1 MNLINLNVNHK
12 VFGSGVVIDSTEN
25 SLTVQFS
32 SKTAKFTYPD
42 AFESY
47 LVAEDVDVQKAIES
61 EIAAVKQKAEEKR
74 IAAEEAERIRKE
86 QLRQAEL
93 GTSTKKRIE
102 DGFGPDYHVKF
113 LANRPVFTYQQ
124 VEKKFGI
131 KISGFGRGINITP
144 LSVVLISSVDKK
156 KSGFVYHDRWTDNG
170 DYIYSGEGKTGD
182 QTLTA
187 GNKAIVDADKDGK
200 QIHLFVK
207 FSPEEYYYQ
216 GLFSLVDYSYEN
228 DKDEAGTI
236 RKELKFRLKKL
247 AVA

>member
-1 MNLINLNVNHK
+1 MNLINLNVQHK

-32 SKTAKFTYPD
+32 SKIAKFTYPD

-47 LVAEDVDVQKAIES
+47 LVAMDDDIQKTIES
-61 EIAAVKQKAEEKR
+61 DIAIVKKQAEEKR
-74 IAAEEAERIRKE
+74 KAVEEAERIRRE

-93 GTSTKKRIE
+93 ETITKRRIE

-113 LANRPVFTYQQ
+113 LSKSPVFSYQK
-124 VEKKFGI
+124 VEEKFGI

-144 LSVVLISSVDKK
+144 SSVVLISSVDKK

-207 FSPEEYYYQ
+207 FSPEEYFYQ

-236 RKELKFRLKKL
+236 RKELKFRLRRL
-247 AVA
+247 AVS